1 MLIPVHSP
9 WLPSYTDVV
18 NDGWIFS
25 GQTLY
30 NKSKI
35 NKVENEN
42 LVRSLKLKFDSFN
55 RLIITKLPS
64 KLIKK
69 KERSYKDII
78 NIT

>member
-1 MLIPVHSP
+1 M
-9 WLPSYTDVV
+9 
-18 NDGWIFS
+18 
-25 GQTLY
+25 Y

-69 KERSYKDII
+69 KERSYKYII